1 MNYFM
6 SLHPVLSLA
15 VFLAGMVVLGIGVY
29 SLGRKL
35 PIGEV
40 NNNSQRMGIWM
51 FRSTGALLG
60 FMLAVNYADVR
71 SEFASIHTS
80 MESEVAQLRD
90 LRVDLDRYGGPD
102 AAAAVDVLLEY
113 TKSVAESEWDDLRY
127 GRDSVKTW
135 TLFYKLED
143 KLLALEPDTPL
154 REKLQKR
161 MLVDI
166 DEITDHREARIY
178 AKNLVM
184 PMFQTVV
191 MVIFILS
198 IFYLS
203 VYPKRT
209 SRMIFV
215 GIYSLTIGLVM
226 YSIISMT
233 QPFAGMA
240 HISSQPFLDLH
251 QEFVTYYR

>member
-1 MNYFM
+1 MNYLM
-6 SLHPVLSLA
+6 SLHPLVSLTI
-15 VFLAGMVVLGIGVY
+15 FLTGMVLLGIGVY
-29 SLGRKL
+29 ILGRYL

-40 NNNSQRMGIWM
+40 NRNSQRMGIWM

-60 FMLAVNYADVR
+60 FMLAVNFADVR

-80 MESEVAQLRD
+80 MESEIAQLRD
-90 LRVDLDRYGGPD
+90 LRIDLDRYGGPD
-102 AAAAVDVLLEY
+102 ARSAADTLIDY
-113 TKSVAESEWDDLRY
+113 TKNVAESEWEDLRH

-135 TLFYKLED
+135 TLLYKLED
-143 KLLALEPDTPL
+143 KLLTLEPETPL
-154 REKLQKR
+154 QEKLQNR

-166 DEITDHREARIY
+166 DEITDHRQARIY

-184 PMFQTVV
+184 PWFQTVV
-191 MVIFILS
+191 MVVFILS

-203 VYPKRT
+203 VYPKRI

-233 QPFAGMA
+233 QPFAGLA
-240 HISSQPFLDLH
+240 SISSQPFHDLH
-251 QEFVTYYR
+251 QEFLTYYD